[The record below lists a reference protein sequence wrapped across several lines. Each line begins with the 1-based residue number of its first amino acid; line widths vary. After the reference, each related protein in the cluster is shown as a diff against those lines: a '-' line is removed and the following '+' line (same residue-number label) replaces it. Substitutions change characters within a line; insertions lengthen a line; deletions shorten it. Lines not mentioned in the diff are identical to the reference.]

1 MSLMIKTHAQNT
13 KKANKTLKILKRFIL
28 LLLIVLALLAIYLYV
43 NKAPD
48 KSVAELSKRW
58 AQEPSQFLD
67 IAGMT
72 IHLRDEG
79 LKSDKEPIVLIH
91 GTSASLHTWDGWVDE
106 LKSHRRVIRFD
117 LPAFGLTG
125 PDPTNNYTI
134 EHYADVVVAILDK
147 LNVNKSVLAGN
158 SLGGYIAWVTAVMY
172 PNRVSKLI
180 LVDASG
186 YPFESESVPLAF
198 TLSKNALTNGILTN
212 VLPKSL
218 VEKSVKN
225 VYGNP
230 ALVTDELVER
240 YYQLTLREGN
250 RAALKERFK
259 QTIPGPLAKEIKTIN
274 VPTLLIWGRKDHL
287 IPLDLGLKFEQ
298 DIKNSQLIIFDDLGH
313 VPHEE
318 DPQITVLAVKQFLKV
333 DIAK

>member
-1 MSLMIKTHAQNT
+1 LR
-13 KKANKTLKILKRFIL
+13 ILKSMLF
-28 LLLIVLALLAIYLYV
+28 LLLIVVALLAIYLYV

-48 KSVAELSKRW
+48 KSVADLSQRW

-106 LKSHRRVIRFD
+106 LKAHRRVIRFD

-134 EHYADVVVAILDK
+134 EHYADVVVAVLDK

-158 SLGGYIAWVTAVMY
+158 SLGGYIAWATAVMY

>member
-1 MSLMIKTHAQNT
+1 ML
-13 KKANKTLKILKRFIL
+13 F
-28 LLLIVLALLAIYLYV
+28 LLLIVVALLAIYLYV

-48 KSVAELSKRW
+48 KSVADLSQRW

-106 LKSHRRVIRFD
+106 LKAHRRVIRFD

-134 EHYADVVVAILDK
+134 EHYADVVVAVLDK

-158 SLGGYIAWVTAVMY
+158 SLGGYIAWATAVMY

-274 VPTLLIWGRKDHL
+274 VPTLLIWGRKDKL
-287 IPLDLGLKFEQ
+287 IPLEVGLKFKQE
-298 DIKNSQLIIFDDLGH
+298 IATSELVVFDELGH

-318 DPQITVLAVKQFLKV
+318 DPQATVLVVKQFLQKNK
-333 DIAK
+333 IK

>member
-1 MSLMIKTHAQNT
+1 ML
-13 KKANKTLKILKRFIL
+13 F
-28 LLLIVLALLAIYLYV
+28 LLLIVVALLAIYLYV

-48 KSVAELSKRW
+48 KSVADLSQRW

-106 LKSHRRVIRFD
+106 LKAHRRVIRFD

-134 EHYADVVVAILDK
+134 EHYADVVVAVLDK

-158 SLGGYIAWVTAVMY
+158 SLGGYIAWATAVMY

>member
-1 MSLMIKTHAQNT
+1 
-13 KKANKTLKILKRFIL
+13 
-28 LLLIVLALLAIYLYV
+28 LLIVVALLAIYLYV

-48 KSVAELSKRW
+48 KSVADLSQRW

-106 LKSHRRVIRFD
+106 LKAHRRVIRFD

-134 EHYADVVVAILDK
+134 EHYADVVVAVLDK

-158 SLGGYIAWVTAVMY
+158 SLGGYIAWATAVMY